1 MTIREFA
8 QLVGKLAS
16 TLQAN
21 EYGQVYL
28 KRLETAKAQALRV
41 NHNSYEGQLTL
52 TDEVRQDLLWWLTHI
67 TGVSRPINRPN
78 PHLTMYTDA
87 SFKGWGCYIPQTNT
101 KTGGRWGPQEQL
113 LDING
118 LELSAVL
125 LSLQSCCAHLENKHI
140 LIQSDNTTTVV
151 SVNRQGSTH
160 SPRCNAVAR
169 QIWIW
174 AIKSK
179 NWLSATHCPGVL
191 NVEADLASRIFND
204 TTEWMLSKYFFRR
217 LCYTFMTPDIDLFAS
232 RLNFQIKQYC
242 AWQPDPGA
250 FAIDSFTLDWSEFN
264 CVYVF
269 PPFSVVGKALQ
280 KIETDRATAIVVV
293 PDWPT
298 QPWYSKLQL
307 MTHAP
312 PLRIPV
318 RDNTLQLQH
327 DLEMVHPLSGKL
339 TLLAC
344 MVQYS
349 STRNKECLSRWPR

>member
-1 MTIREFA
+1 
-8 QLVGKLAS
+8 
-16 TLQAN
+16 
-21 EYGQVYL
+21 
-28 KRLETAKAQALRV
+28 
-41 NHNSYEGQLTL
+41 
-52 TDEVRQDLLWWLTHI
+52 
-67 TGVSRPINRPN
+67 
-78 PHLTMYTDA
+78 
-87 SFKGWGCYIPQTNT
+87 
-101 KTGGRWGPQEQL
+101 
-113 LDING
+113 
-118 LELSAVL
+118 
-125 LSLQSCCAHLENKHI
+125 
-140 LIQSDNTTTVV
+140 
-151 SVNRQGSTH
+151 
-160 SPRCNAVAR
+160 
-169 QIWIW
+169 
-174 AIKSK
+174 
-179 NWLSATHCPGVL
+179 
-191 NVEADLASRIFND
+191 
-204 TTEWMLSKYFFRR
+204 MLSKYYFRR
-217 LCYTFMTPDIDLFAS
+217 LGYTFMTPDIDLFAS

-250 FAIDSFTLDWSEFN
+250 VAIDSFTLDWSEFN

-327 DLEMVHPLSGKL
+327 DLETVHPLSGKL